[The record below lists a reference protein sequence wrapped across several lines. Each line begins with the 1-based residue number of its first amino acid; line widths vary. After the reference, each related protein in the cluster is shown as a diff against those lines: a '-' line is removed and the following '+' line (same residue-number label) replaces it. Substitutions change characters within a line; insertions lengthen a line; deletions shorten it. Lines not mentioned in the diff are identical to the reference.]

1 LRASRKDAARECQQ
15 LNILSAE
22 LPLRSRAYRISWMDG
37 WARSETNA
45 CVFLPLITGAR
56 LFFQIIITN
65 GAAEIY

>member
-1 LRASRKDAARECQQ
+1 
-15 LNILSAE
+15 
-22 LPLRSRAYRISWMDG
+22 MDG

-45 CVFLPLITGAR
+45 YIFLPLITGAR